1 MSTHDGTR
9 TAANR
14 RLGLKLA
21 AVALGMFG
29 FGFALVPLYDLFCEI
44 TGLNG
49 KTRQV
54 DAQSVANAPVDTG
67 RTVMVEFMGHA
78 ASDLPWEFRPLVGRL
93 EVHPG
98 ETVEVKYY
106 ARNTAART
114 VTGQAVP
121 SVTPGRSAAYFKKIE
136 CFCFTQQ
143 ELAPGEA
150 REMPVWFVVDADLPR
165 DVHTITLSYAFFNTG
180 GSSARND
187 GGEPPAQGA
196 DALRKAAHMPARGG

>member
-1 MSTHDGTR
+1 MSTHDATS

-29 FGFALVPLYDLFCEI
+29 FGFALVPLYDVFCEI

-49 KTRQV
+49 KTRQA
-54 DAQSVANAPVDTG
+54 DAESVVAAPVDTG
-67 RTVMVEFMGHA
+67 RTVLVEFMGNA
-78 ASDLPWEFRPLVGRL
+78 ASDLPWEFRPLVRRL

-98 ETVEVKYY
+98 QTVEVKYY
-106 ARNTAART
+106 VRNTATRT

-136 CFCFTQQ
+136 CFCFTHQV
-143 ELAPGEA
+143 LAPGEM
-150 REMPVWFVVDADLPR
+150 REMPVRFMVDAGLPR
-165 DVHTITLSYAFFNTG
+165 DVHTITLSYAFFNTDR
-180 GSSARND
+180 SSARND
-187 GGEPPAQGA
+187 AA
-196 DALRKAAHMPARGG
+196 TSTSKDALGKTAHLPARGS

>member
-1 MSTHDGTR
+1 MNAHDMTAK

-21 AVALGMFG
+21 VVALGMFG
-29 FGFALVPLYDLFCEI
+29 FGFALVPLYDVFCEI

-54 DAQSVANAPVDTG
+54 DAQSVAAAPVDTG
-67 RTVMVEFMGHA
+67 RTVMVEFMGHTA
-78 ASDLPWEFRPLVGRL
+78 NDLPWEFRPLVRRL

-106 ARNTAART
+106 VRNATART
-114 VTGQAVP
+114 ITGQAVP
-121 SVTPGRSAAYFKKIE
+121 SVTPGQSAAYFKKIE

-150 REMPVWFVVDADLPR
+150 REMPVWFMVDADLPR
-165 DVHTITLSYAFFNTG
+165 DVHTITLSYAFFNTDRL
-180 GSSARND
+180 SARSD
-187 GGEPPAQGA
+187 GGESPAPGA
-196 DALRKAAHMPARGG
+196 DALRKAARLPAGG